1 MKHPM
6 KTPMKPLIATV
17 AASLLFAT
25 SSHAATLAYYFD
37 GFYTNG
43 LKTNGVLVDS
53 ELANNPNVTAT
64 DMSRQIFGGD
74 AGGNAGSVRNSY
86 GVNFVGTG
94 NHFYLVYNGS
104 NADTTLND
112 TSYLQFQVSA
122 DSGLTLDLSSITL
135 DWAWAANA
143 AGNWTSSLDVQTS
156 TDGISFATV
165 AGSFRSAST
174 GDVVQGNTD
183 YFTGGQGLEID
194 MSSLANAES
203 YYIRIRSADTTTN
216 NSHAPNLF
224 QNITL
229 DGEVVVIPEPSAAL
243 LGGLG
248 LLALL
253 RRRR

>member
-1 MKHPM
+1 MKNY
-6 KTPMKPLIATV
+6 KTLATLAATV
-17 AASLLFAT
+17 GVLASSGTAG
-25 SSHAATLAYYFD
+25 AATLAYYFD
-37 GFYTNG
+37 GNYTNG
-43 LKTNGVLVDS
+43 LKTAGVLVNS
-53 ELANNPNVTAT
+53 QLATNPDVTAT
-64 DMSRQIFGGD
+64 DMSRQVFGGD

-86 GVNFVGTG
+86 GPAFVGTG
-94 NHFYLVYNGS
+94 NNYYLVYNGS

-143 AGNWTSSLDVQTS
+143 VGNWTSSLDVQTS

-174 GDVVQGNTD
+174 GDVVAGNTA

-203 YYIRIRSADTTTN
+203 YYIRIRSADDTTS

-229 DGEVVVIPEPSAAL
+229 NGEVAVIPEPSTAL

-248 LLALL
+248 MLALL